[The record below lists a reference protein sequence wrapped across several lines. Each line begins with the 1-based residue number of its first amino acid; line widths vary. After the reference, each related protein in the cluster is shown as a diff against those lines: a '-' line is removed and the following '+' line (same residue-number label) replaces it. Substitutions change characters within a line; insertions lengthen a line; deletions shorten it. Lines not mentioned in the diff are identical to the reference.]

1 MYWEGYDSLM
11 KAIIFDCDGVLVNS
25 ESLTAI
31 AYKNVYARHG
41 LTLTPEAFSE
51 MLGMKQADILA
62 RLRGVEGGLLPDEA
76 RGELTD
82 EILRLL
88 AEQVQHTH
96 GLPQF
101 LDQLRQ
107 PYCVASSSDVSR
119 IRLSLETAK
128 ILDRF
133 EGRIFSSSM
142 VTNGKPAPDLFL
154 LAAKELGFDPH
165 DCIVF
170 EDSAAG
176 VTAAVAAGM
185 TPVGYIGGD
194 HLPPGHGDTLKA
206 AGAVDIVADWSTAKQ
221 FLSKDTRQ

>member
-1 MYWEGYDSLM
+1 M
-11 KAIIFDCDGVLVNS
+11 KAVIFDCDGVLVNS
-25 ESLTAI
+25 ETLSAI
-31 AYKNVYARHG
+31 AYKNVYARYG
-41 LTLTPEAFSE
+41 LTITPEAFSA

-62 RLRGVEGGLLPDEA
+62 SLRGVEGELLPAEA
-76 RGELTD
+76 EGELTS
-82 EILRLL
+82 EILSLL
-88 AEQVQHTH
+88 GQLVRHTP

-101 LDQLRQ
+101 LDQLDQ
-107 PYCVASSSDVSR
+107 PYCVASSSDVPR
-119 IRLSLETAK
+119 IRLSLDTAG

-142 VTNGKPAPDLFL
+142 VANGKPAPDLFL
-154 LAAKELGFDPH
+154 LAAEKLGVEPC

-194 HLPPGHGDTLKA
+194 HLPPEHEAKLRA
-206 AGAVDIVADWSTAKQ
+206 AGAADIVPDWRAAGQ
-221 FLSKDTRQ
+221 FLKRETRPQS